1 MVKPVLQ
8 AQEAYKLL
16 VRLALFVTL
25 SRFFFVSFHT
35 RPAGHFRLYVIP
47 PERTGNVSG
56 WIARVCVVTILFS
69 RAKICIKKI
78 DNFKANISY

>member
-16 VRLALFVTL
+16 VRLSLFVAW
-25 SRFFFVSFHT
+25 SRSFFVS

-47 PERTGNVSG
+47 PEQEMYPDGLLGS
-56 WIARVCVVTILFS
+56 A
-69 RAKICIKKI
+69 
-78 DNFKANISY
+78 

>member
-25 SRFFFVSFHT
+25 SRFFFVSFRT
-35 RPAGHFRLYVIP
+35 RPAGHFCLYVIP
-47 PERTGNVSG
+47 PEQEMYPDGLLGS
-56 WIARVCVVTILFS
+56 A
-69 RAKICIKKI
+69 
-78 DNFKANISY
+78 